1 MHPGSREPTAG
12 TPPPAEADLGG
23 GLEPAVQRVVAA
35 GVSLLGADGA
45 ALMVLDEDGELLR
58 TVAAGRLA
66 PMLESARDQLWAGP
80 CLEAVARGALVQTP
94 ALSFEHRWSKLA
106 LVAAEHAVHG
116 LISVP
121 VDPGGG
127 CVGTFTVVRTPA
139 RPWVPAE
146 ISAVET
152 FAEVVATLTRTVT
165 EVAVRAEVVGQLE
178 HALRHRVVI
187 EQAKGRLME
196 REGLSPA
203 EAFDRL
209 RRSARTSRRKVSE
222 VALDVLA
229 GRPLKDPPP
238 RP

>member
-1 MHPGSREPTAG
+1 MHPGSGEPTAG
-12 TPPPAEADLGG
+12 TPLPAAADPGG

-45 ALMVLDEDGELLR
+45 ALMMLDEDGELLR
-58 TVAAGRLA
+58 TVVAGRLA
-66 PMLESARDQLWAGP
+66 PMLEAAREQLWGGP
-80 CLEAVARGALVQTP
+80 CLEAFARGDLVQTA
-94 ALSFEHRWSKLA
+94 ALSLEHRWPKLA

-116 LISVP
+116 LVSVP

-127 CVGTFTVVRTPA
+127 CDGTFTVVRTPA
-139 RPWVPAE
+139 RPWAPAE
-146 ISAVET
+146 IDAVQT
-152 FAEVVATLTRTVT
+152 YAEVVATLTRTVT

-187 EQAKGRLME
+187 EQAKGMLME
-196 REGLSPA
+196 REGLNPA

-209 RRSARTSRRKVSE
+209 RRSARASRRKVSE
-222 VALDVLA
+222 AALDVLA
-229 GRPLKDPPP
+229 GRPLKGP